1 MENAFCFPPLLQAG
15 SQLDQRLQI
24 VTTMQKHM
32 RPISV
37 PPIHT
42 WLDVQ
47 RKSRGCDQSHH
58 LPNPSLTVV
67 VELPEVEGEG
77 ERLLAV
83 VVKGIDPISE
93 EKEVASEGAVEA
105 RTEVAL
111 HLANSYTLQCP
122 LRSWLRDRRASELTP
137 SLHFALVSHAARK
150 ILATPPPSPGPYS
163 CHRL

>member
-1 MENAFCFPPLLQAG
+1 M
-15 SQLDQRLQI
+15 
-24 VTTMQKHM
+24 
-32 RPISV
+32 
-37 PPIHT
+37 
-42 WLDVQ
+42 
-47 RKSRGCDQSHH
+47 
-58 LPNPSLTVV
+58 V

-122 LRSWLRDRRASELTP
+122 LRS
-137 SLHFALVSHAARK
+137 
-150 ILATPPPSPGPYS
+150 
-163 CHRL
+163 